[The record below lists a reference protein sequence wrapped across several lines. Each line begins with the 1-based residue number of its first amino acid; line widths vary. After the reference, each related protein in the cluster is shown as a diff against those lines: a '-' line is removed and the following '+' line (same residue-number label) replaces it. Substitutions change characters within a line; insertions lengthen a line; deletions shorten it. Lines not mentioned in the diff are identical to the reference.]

1 MLNDRNVQAAAAA
14 GTSMQATVE
23 LMNANL
29 ERGRINFGPSADNM
43 TALVLFLFP
52 RTKTAVEG

>member
-1 MLNDRNVQAAAAA
+1 VLTDRLVQAAAAT

-23 LMNANL
+23 LMNENL
-29 ERGRINFGPSADNM
+29 ERGRANFGPSADNM

-52 RTKTAVEG
+52 RTAAAVEG